1 MLEVS
6 ILKNIHA
13 TYFMIILFIKF
24 VVLYSFD
31 NVTMFSEPGAVHIL
45 MSD

>member
-1 MLEVS
+1 MIVS
-6 ILKNIHA
+6 SRNIHA
-13 TYFMIILFIKF
+13 SQGI
-24 VVLYSFD
+24 VLYSFD